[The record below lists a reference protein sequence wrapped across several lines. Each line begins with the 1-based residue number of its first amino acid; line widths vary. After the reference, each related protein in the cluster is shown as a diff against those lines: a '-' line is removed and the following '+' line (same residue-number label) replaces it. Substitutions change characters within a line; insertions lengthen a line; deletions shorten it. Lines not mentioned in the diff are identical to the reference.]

1 MVPSQSLVHLRLQG
15 DLPQYFYVVEEG
27 QFDVV
32 LPPNGSEQ
40 SVVLHSYRAGNHANS
55 AFGELAL
62 VTGKPHGAK
71 TIAATD
77 GEPGVAGLLLMT
89 V

>member
-1 MVPSQSLVHLRLQG
+1 M
-15 DLPQYFYVVEEG
+15 
-27 QFDVV
+27 V

-40 SVVLHSYRAGNHANS
+40 CVVLHSYRAGNHANS

-77 GEPGVAGLLLMT
+77 GEPGVVRLLVMM
-89 V
+89 